1 MNIDHPEKNETIMN
15 HTPLSCRSELHIGL
29 DVDGVLADYMGGI
42 AAVGRSMGL
51 LMDGAD
57 RGPTQY
63 GLVEP
68 GWFPDEQAAS
78 EAMRTLRDVHGLDT
92 LDLLD
97 ADAPAAVR
105 RLRDAGHVVS
115 IVTARAASTR
125 WSKGFVDHS
134 PRERTV
140 EWLARH
146 GFETDA
152 VRFERSKALVGCD
165 VYLDDAPHNIAELR
179 DAGLHAVAY
188 DATYNRH
195 VDGLRVRT
203 VSEFAEMVLSGRFDR
218 LAPSFRSVAVTE
230 LP

>member
-1 MNIDHPEKNETIMN
+1 MTG
-15 HTPLSCRSELHIGL
+15 LHIGL

-42 AAVGRSMGL
+42 ADVGRSLGL
-51 LMDGAD
+51 PMDGAD

-68 GWFPDEQAAS
+68 GWFPDEELARAA
-78 EAMRTLRDVHGLDT
+78 MFHLRDEVGLDT

-125 WSKGFVDHS
+125 RSKGFVDHS
-134 PRERTV
+134 PRERTL

-152 VRFERSKALVGCD
+152 VCFERSKAVVGCD

-195 VDGLRVRT
+195 VDGFRVST
-203 VSEFAEMVLSGRFDR
+203 VSEFAEMVLDGLFDR
-218 LAPSFRSVAVTE
+218 RAA
-230 LP
+230 